1 MLFLI
6 VEHYRDGDPLPVY
19 RRFREQGRLAPEGLQ
34 YVASWVT
41 EDLRRCYQVMEC
53 ADRALL
59 DAWMARWE
67 DLVEFEVSR
76 SRSPGPACR
85 RRDRRPGGRVWSTA
99 IRYPPGLRPV
109 KRKLP
114 PLSTSTVPPP
124 AGTKS

>member
-6 VEHYRDGDPLPVY
+6 VEHYREGDPLPVY

-67 DLVEFEVSR
+67 DLVEFEVIPVVTSAAAAAAAAAVTDGL
-76 SRSPGPACR
+76 PGPA
-85 RRDRRPGGRVWSTA
+85 PG
-99 IRYPPGLRPV
+99 PP
-109 KRKLP
+109 
-114 PLSTSTVPPP
+114 
-124 AGTKS
+124 